1 MSAYRAVSLF
11 SGCGGFCEGV
21 RLAGF
26 EVKGAVEHDRYAVQ
40 TYHHN
45 FPEVPLFP
53 SDIHAFL
60 DPGSAEWQA
69 VAAQFPDVR
78 PGEVD
83 LLFGGPPCQGYSQIG
98 TRILDDP
105 RNELYLQYVRI
116 LKDLRPRVFL
126 MENVPNML
134 LLAKGRF
141 KREVL
146 DAFTEAGYGNC
157 GVTVVAATDYGVPQ
171 LRKRAI
177 FFGVRDGE
185 TLGMGAV
192 EFLEQAL
199 GQQRQP
205 VMTVRQAIGDL
216 PEKTAIHYEDLP
228 YPATRL
234 ANGILDELRLDRDG
248 RWYAA
253 DYKAKLAGER
263 KRLHNHHTK
272 EIQDRRKNLIAL
284 LAAGAK
290 ADSLPVEIW
299 NGARPEKW
307 RRLHPDKP
315 AYTILAQMHRDLSE
329 WVHPDHQRWITVR
342 EAARLQSFHDGFIF
356 KTSEW
361 QMLKQIGNAVPP
373 LLARAVASAAE
384 AALERLDNKAS
395 SLALPIFAQPFLEF
409 DQAAPAAMVGA
420 HSGANGHAKQS
431 RLAVSRL
438 EDEVL
443 DAPEPTPA
451 RKARARLPVPAA
463 GSAGEQPFDRLA
475 MSGRHERWRW
485 DLNPRRGCPLT
496 RFRGARPRPLG
507 DSTIGK
513 HTWLQDLPLLS
524 LPGRPEHQS
533 TCPPIRGVRPTGAG
547 RSPADC

>member
-1 MSAYRAVSLF
+1 VSAYRAVSLF
-11 SGCGGFCEGV
+11 SGCGGFCEGA

-26 EVKGAVEHDRYAVQ
+26 EVVGAVERDRFAVE
-40 TYHHN
+40 TYEHN

-60 DPGSAEWQA
+60 NLESEEWKTAAARFPGLQ
-69 VAAQFPDVR
+69 

-98 TRILDDP
+98 TRMLDDP
-105 RNELYLQYVRI
+105 RNELYLQYVRV
-116 LKDLRPRVFL
+116 LKLLRPRVFL

-146 DAFTEAGYGNC
+146 EAFAAAGYANC

-171 LRKRAI
+171 LRRRAI

-185 TLGMGAV
+185 ELGMDAIS
-192 EFLEQAL
+192 FFEQAL
-199 GQQRQP
+199 AQQKQP

-216 PEKTAIHYEDLP
+216 PERTAIHYEDLP
-228 YPATRL
+228 YPATNH
-234 ANGILDELRLDRDG
+234 ANDILNELRLDRDG

-253 DYKAKLAGER
+253 EYKQRLAGDR
-263 KRLHNHHTK
+263 QRLSNHHTK
-272 EIQDRRKNLIAL
+272 EIQERRKNLIAL
-284 LAAGAK
+284 LAPGAK

-307 RRLHPDKP
+307 RRLHPDRP

-384 AALERLDNKAS
+384 AALERLDNTEHRAAEFP
-395 SLALPIFAQPFLEF
+395 LFVQPTLELDLPFVAPPLEV
-409 DQAAPAAMVGA
+409 DSWG
-420 HSGANGHAKQS
+420 
-431 RLAVSRL
+431 VSRRH
-438 EDEVL
+438 
-443 DAPEPTPA
+443 AG
-451 RKARARLPVPAA
+451 RMA
-463 GSAGEQPFDRLA
+463 GSAR
-475 MSGRHERWRW
+475 
-485 DLNPRRGCPLT
+485 
-496 RFRGARPRPLG
+496 
-507 DSTIGK
+507 
-513 HTWLQDLPLLS
+513 
-524 LPGRPEHQS
+524 
-533 TCPPIRGVRPTGAG
+533 
-547 RSPADC
+547 